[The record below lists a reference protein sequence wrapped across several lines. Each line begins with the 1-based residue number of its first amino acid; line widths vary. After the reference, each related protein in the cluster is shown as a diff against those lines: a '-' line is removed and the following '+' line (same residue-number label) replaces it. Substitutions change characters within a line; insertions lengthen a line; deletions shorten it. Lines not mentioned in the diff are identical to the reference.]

1 MPDSINDN
9 KENDQVEKT
18 EETKREKL
26 DKDVTTI
33 QINEMMK
40 DVSDTVNILS
50 NALTENP
57 LYSTY
62 IEFSINGLK
71 VLNIS
76 KNRAENIAVSL
87 VNKKNGSGEA
97 NTFTLVIAH
106 GPGFSPNFDANALE
120 MALMSNTSLIAER
133 GPQSLRCK
141 LRYGYS
147 EPFIQTAEY
156 EGLLLNYTMDCQ
168 DGILIYTLTG
178 YSGLSRF
185 VESREPLS
193 LKDICIIEPTLDSVE
208 PEETAGDNNNET
220 SKEAPSTDSNSSGRD
235 TEGRTVS
242 TEDVTPEGG
251 GSDTDDA
258 TEAETPTVVSAD
270 RVKAQPTVAAY
281 WIIQTYL
288 VTTGSDGSKTPAYN
302 CVFGKIGEESVYAS
316 DVAVE
321 MPMQVDKNPMKALT
335 DILNM
340 AVHKSQQ
347 KGLTG
352 EATIP
357 NEEKIT
363 YTWFVSDK
371 PSKENG
377 LPTIYI
383 VANDPSEYKNAKASF
398 TFNWGAPVK
407 KGDRLQS
414 IVYSFRPKFEG
425 SALISLWDSYR
436 DKGIETSGAEDTDGS
451 TGANNTT
458 TSTETNKDK
467 SKDGQEGGTDK
478 VKGIGSFFIKD
489 DGSVGIAQETAAP
502 SAGGNTEIVN
512 ANIEQARSTWV
523 SHVQYPYKADLS
535 TVGIPCEIPITGVIN
550 VNAIVGFNAT
560 RSKHHT
566 SGKYQVIST
575 EDVIDASGFRTNWNL
590 AKLEQVTSQMLKDRG
605 GLIPNTVGNEVDS
618 GDKSPVKKF
627 PFDKLLDKL
636 NQGFASEN
644 PTYGKS
650 EMGNNITLSGLSKL
664 GKSPLDPAT
673 TERNVKK

>member
-9 KENDQVEKT
+9 KET
-18 EETKREKL
+18 EREKL
-26 DKDVTTI
+26 DQNVTTI

-40 DVSDTVNILS
+40 DVSETINTVS
-50 NALTENP
+50 TALTENP

-62 IEFSINGLK
+62 IEFSINNLK
-71 VLNIS
+71 VLSIS
-76 KNRAENIAVSL
+76 KSRAENIAVSL
-87 VNKKNGSGEA
+87 INKKNGSGEA

-141 LRYGYS
+141 LKYGYS
-147 EPFIQTAEY
+147 VPFIQTVEY

-185 VESREPLS
+185 VESKDPLS
-193 LKDICIIEPTLDSVE
+193 LKDICVIEPTLDSLQI
-208 PEETAGDNNNET
+208 EENADNPLSQGRGPISDKAASTNNDNDWTEIWT
-220 SKEAPSTDSNSSGRD
+220 TRPVLNKKE
-235 TEGRTVS
+235 
-242 TEDVTPEGG
+242 EDVTPE
-251 GSDTDDA
+251 SAD
-258 TEAETPTVVSAD
+258 EKPQAETPTVVSAN

-340 AVHKSQQ
+340 AVHESQQ

-371 PSKENG
+371 PSKKNG

-383 VANDPSEYKNAKASF
+383 VANDPSEYKNAEASF
-398 TFNWGAPVK
+398 TFNWGAPVM
-407 KGDRLQS
+407 KGDKLQS

-436 DKGIETSGAEDTDGS
+436 SNGKETSGE
-451 TGANNTT
+451 NNTT
-458 TSTETNKDK
+458 TSNDSNKYK
-467 SKDGQEGGTDK
+467 AKDGQEGGTDK

-535 TVGIPCEIPITGVIN
+535 TVGIPCEIPIMGVIN
-550 VNAIVGFNAT
+550 VNAIVGFNAVKA
-560 RSKHHT
+560 KHHT
-566 SGKYQVIST
+566 SGKYQIIST
-575 EDVIDASGFRTNWNL
+575 EDVIDASGFRTNWDL
-590 AKLEQVTSQMLKDRG
+590 AKLEQVTSQMLKDSS
-605 GLIPNTVGNEVDS
+605 GLIPNTVGNVNDGVDS
-618 GDKSPVKKF
+618 KDESPVDKF
-627 PFDKLLDKL
+627 LPDWLTPGSALANPLKLPL
-636 NQGFASEN
+636 N
-644 PTYGKS
+644 
-650 EMGNNITLSGLSKL
+650 
-664 GKSPLDPAT
+664 PAT
-673 TERNVKK
+673 IERNAKK